1 MDSSTLQGIE
11 RLAPGINLL
20 DPSRPQKPVVIIG
33 VGNLTQSD
41 DSLGIRAAYELYG
54 DISLK
59 NEVDIFEAGN
69 RVFDFLECLNGRKK
83 AVILDAYEGNKE
95 PGSIHRYVF
104 NIEDFNSE
112 LEIPISFHDFN
123 FVDAILSAKDTF
135 DLPEEIVILGIE
147 PLKLDRGIG
156 LSPPVRKSLP
166 RLIEMAKKE
175 VKKCQ

>member
-1 MDSSTLQGIE
+1 MDSSILQGIE
-11 RLAPGINLL
+11 RLAPGASLL
-20 DPSRPQKPVVIIG
+20 DLSKPPKPVVVVG

-54 DISLK
+54 DSSLK
-59 NEVDIFEAGN
+59 DEVDIFEAGN
-69 RVFDFLECLNGRKK
+69 RVFDFLECLDGRKK
-83 AVILDAYEGNKE
+83 AVVLDAYEGDKE

-104 NIEDFNSE
+104 NIDDFNSD

-135 DLPEEIVILGIE
+135 DLPEKIVILGIE

-156 LSPPVRKSLP
+156 LSDPVRNSMP
-166 RLIEMAKKE
+166 RLVEMAREEARTCK
-175 VKKCQ
+175 

>member
-1 MDSSTLQGIE
+1 MDSYTLQGIE
-11 RLAPGINLL
+11 RLAPGVNLL
-20 DPSRPQKPVVIIG
+20 DSSRLPKPVVIIG

-41 DSLGIRAAYELYG
+41 DGLGIRAAYELHS
-54 DISLK
+54 DPSLE

-123 FVDAILSAKDTF
+123 FVDAILSAKGIF
-135 DLPEEIVILGIE
+135 ALPDEIVILGIE
-147 PLKLDRGIG
+147 PLNIEPGTE
-156 LSPPVRKSLP
+156 LSAPVKRSLP
-166 RLIEMAKKE
+166 KLIKMAKKE
-175 VKKCQ
+175 VKRCQ